1 MADRASVT
9 KSVAYVMT
17 GNADSVIATKVVAY
31 IVLEPGDSVDTS
43 NKQGHVH
50 TQILRRS

>member
-9 KSVAYVMT
+9 KSVGYVMT
-17 GNADSVIATKVVAY
+17 GTDAAVKATKVVAY
-31 IVLEPGDSVDTS
+31 VVLEPGDEGVSPAR
-43 NKQGHVH
+43 QAQVH